1 MPRGDN
7 PNSRANLIKSADL
20 PPKERRERAKKASA
34 KSAEVRAG
42 WKSFPEIIK
51 ENTSEE
57 EQLQIYKAVK
67 QRAKQGNLKAFEIIR
82 DTVGEKPVD
91 KIMVAEVDS
100 DIINEVEA
108 IFDDGPAD
116 SD

>member
-7 PNSRANLIKSADL
+7 PNSRANLIKAENLTSEEL
-20 PPKERRERAKKASA
+20 RQRASNGGKR
-34 KSAEVRAG
+34 SAEVRAG
-42 WKSFPEIIK
+42 WKSFQEIIK